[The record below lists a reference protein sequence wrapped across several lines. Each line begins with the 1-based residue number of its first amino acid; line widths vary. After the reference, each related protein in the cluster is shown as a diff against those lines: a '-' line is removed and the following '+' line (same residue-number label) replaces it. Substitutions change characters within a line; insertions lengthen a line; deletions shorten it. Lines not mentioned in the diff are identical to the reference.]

1 MKLFQCQHCHA
12 LLYFE
17 NSLCMSCGRS
27 LGFLPSSLVLTAL
40 EPSDDA
46 FRALA
51 GRKRRYRY
59 CANFQHGVC
68 NWLVEADQTE
78 QFCVACRHNR
88 MIPDLSV
95 PDNARHWKK
104 IEVAKHRLF
113 YTLLKLRLPLVTKS
127 ESPDGLAFDFI
138 ADQAAPQGHLP
149 AMTGHASGLI
159 TINLA
164 EADDV
169 ERERRRSQMGEPY
182 RTLLGHF
189 RHEIAHFYWDRTI
202 ANTPSHEQFRE
213 IFGDERRD
221 YDGALQQ
228 HYANGPPFDW
238 PEHFV
243 TAYASSHPWEDFA
256 ETWAH
261 YFHMVDTLETAAAHG
276 LSVRPQISK
285 GGARLSANIN
295 FDPHGASMDRLVEA
309 WLPLTFAMNSINRSM
324 GLQDLYPFVLTPA
337 VIVKINFVHT
347 RIHALEGWGR
357 GKDGTLEAI
366 VAGLKAGLP
375 RRPD

>member
-1 MKLFQCQHCHA
+1 
-12 LLYFE
+12 
-17 NSLCMSCGRS
+17 
-27 LGFLPSSLVLTAL
+27 
-40 EPSDDA
+40 
-46 FRALA
+46 
-51 GRKRRYRY
+51 
-59 CANFQHGVC
+59 
-68 NWLVEADQTE
+68 
-78 QFCVACRHNR
+78 
-88 MIPDLSV
+88 
-95 PDNARHWKK
+95 
-104 IEVAKHRLF
+104 
-113 YTLLKLRLPLVTKS
+113 
-127 ESPDGLAFDFI
+127 
-138 ADQAAPQGHLP
+138 
-149 AMTGHASGLI
+149 
-159 TINLA
+159 
-164 EADDV
+164 
-169 ERERRRSQMGEPY
+169 MGEPY

-202 ANTPSHEQFRE
+202 ANTPSLEQFRA

-228 HYANGPPFDW
+228 HYVNGPPFDW

-285 GGARLSANIN
+285 GGARLSTNID
-295 FDPHGASMDRLVEA
+295 FDPHSTSMDRLVEA

-357 GKDGTLEAI
+357 GKDSTLEAI

-375 RRPD
+375 RRSD